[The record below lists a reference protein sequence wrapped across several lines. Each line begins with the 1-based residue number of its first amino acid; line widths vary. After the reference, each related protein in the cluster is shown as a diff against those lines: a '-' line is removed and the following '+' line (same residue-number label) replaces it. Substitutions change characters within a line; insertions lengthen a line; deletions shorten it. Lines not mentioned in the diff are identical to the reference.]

1 MILITGGSGYI
12 GGLVANY
19 FQNLG
24 FKIRVT
30 TRDKGNISLRSL
42 KNCEICETDL
52 TSLGEINKICK
63 NVKYIFHFASLNSK
77 DSDNATIQ
85 ENEKIKTG
93 INNLLEAAI
102 QNKIKKFLYLSTAH
116 VYGENL
122 INEVTENTIPL
133 PNLQYAKNHLET
145 ERIITKELREKEI
158 ELMILRLSN
167 MVAVPNSIET
177 KCWHLVAHDACKQ
190 AIKNKKI
197 ILKSD
202 GSQIRD
208 FFSAFQ
214 LFDVLNNFI
223 NSEKKYSG
231 IYNLGSG
238 SSITINDLMNII
250 KVQHYK
256 IFENNIDIIYGQGNM
271 VNNKFKY
278 NIDKLLNNFP
288 SINSYNLD
296 FVIYRLLLFCEKSF

>member
-256 IFENNIDIIYGQGNM
+256 IFENDIDIIYGQGNM